1 MLQLPSASPGG
12 AAPSVSEGGAEAAG
26 PRLRHRRWSEQFW
39 RPARDLS
46 VKGDVPVSPVAPR
59 KCQDIL
65 YEQVGARS
73 VLYAQRGPVLDS
85 FSESFWAQFRD
96 PRISELFGTFQLL
109 IVALY
114 AK

>member
-73 VLYAQRGPVLDS
+73 ILYAPPPGKLGLMTTLSRNARGCHKP
-85 FSESFWAQFRD
+85 
-96 PRISELFGTFQLL
+96 P
-109 IVALY
+109 
-114 AK
+114 

>member
-1 MLQLPSASPGG
+1 MLQLSSASPGG

-73 VLYAQRGPVLDS
+73 IIYEKHEQP
-85 FSESFWAQFRD
+85 
-96 PRISELFGTFQLL
+96 
-109 IVALY
+109 
-114 AK
+114 